1 MRKISIKIDIE
12 DYDIILASSSP
23 RRESILSKID
33 LKFISIPSDTVEDV
47 SIKLPPEEFCKHWAR
62 EKALNIAKAYPK
74 SYILGADTIVVLDN
88 KILGKPKDRDHS
100 ISMLKSLSGKTHKVL
115 TGVSIIKIDSGVDA
129 LFNTSTYVTIRTLT
143 NSDICNYIDTH
154 SPFDKSGSYGI
165 QGGFSI
171 HVKKIDGCFYNV
183 MGLPISEF
191 YKHFLE
197 IRKKDL
203 KINDSN

>member
-1 MRKISIKIDIE
+1 ME
-12 DYDIILASSSP
+12 DHDIILASASP

-33 LKFISIPSDTVEDV
+33 LKFISIPSNIVEDF
-47 SIKLPPEEFCKHWAR
+47 SIKLPPEAFCEHWAR
-62 EKALNIAKAYPK
+62 EKALNIAEDHSN

-88 KILGKPKDRDHS
+88 KILGKPKDRDHG

-115 TGVSIIKIDSGVDA
+115 TGVSIIKIDSGVDF
-129 LFNTSTYVTIRTLT
+129 LFNTSTHVSIRTLT
-143 NSDICNYIDTH
+143 NSDICNYIDTYN
-154 SPFDKSGSYGI
+154 PYDKAGSYGI
-165 QGGFSI
+165 QDSFSI
-171 HVKKIDGCFYNV
+171 YVKKVDGCFYNV

-203 KINDSN
+203 